1 MSDITLDTRRFT
13 NASGFAGASRNDL
26 LRIAAQA
33 LDYAREISLEDSQ
46 EAVQVP
52 VAYCV
57 YGKFFRDVIENKDHE
72 STMSSVIRRLR
83 EENEDIDADDTEFR
97 FDYDGM
103 TFVVMTEE
111 QFNARVEWEIEAHIE
126 MAEDEFRRG
135 LDDSYASPYVKFD
148 RDMFARDLMMDVGS
162 LVGHYDG
169 QYHELYFAEYGAG
182 RTCCGY
188 ANDASS
194 DTVIR
199 RETLFM
205 IRED

>member
-33 LDYAREISLEDSQ
+33 LDYAGEAEDPSQ
-46 EAVQVP
+46 ANVL
-52 VAYCV
+52 
-57 YGKFFRDVIENKDHE
+57 RDLRFEND
-72 STMSSVIRRLR
+72 
-83 EENEDIDADDTEFR
+83 DIDGDDTEFR
-97 FDYDGM
+97 FDYAGG
-103 TFVVMTEE
+103 TYLVMTEE
-111 QFNARVEWEIEAHIE
+111 QFNARVECEIESHVE
-126 MAEDEFRRG
+126 MAEDEFQHQLR
-135 LDDSYASPYVKFD
+135 DASYVSHYVTFD
-148 RDMFARDLMMDVGS
+148 REMFARDLMMDVGS

-169 QYHELYFAEYGAG
+169 QYHEMYVNEYGAG

>member
-1 MSDITLDTRRFT
+1 MSDITLNTRRFT

-33 LDYAREISLEDSQ
+33 LDYADEISSCDSQ
-46 EAVQVP
+46 EPTRQVP

-57 YGKFFRDVIENKDHE
+57 YGKFYRDVIEDKDHE
-72 STMSSVIRRLR
+72 STMASVIRRLR

-111 QFNARVEWEIEAHIE
+111 QFNARVECEIESHIE
-126 MAEDEFRRG
+126 MAEYDFQHQ
-135 LDDSYASPYVKFD
+135 LKDNSYVCNYVKFD

-169 QYHELYFAEYGAG
+169 QYHEMYVNEH
-182 RTCCGY
+182 
-188 ANDASS
+188 SS
-194 DTVIR
+194 GDGDIVTR
-199 RETLFM
+199 RETLYM